1 MVAGPETDGIL
12 TEYEDRHSL
21 KKNFTDRHHEQIPSV
36 QNRFVSQVNSV
47 VDVIVELGN
56 PFDETNKDL
65 YTLDTRQIMS
75 EKVVKTIR
83 NAEDL
88 GKAQYN
94 QFVADYINN
103 NIKEFNVSIRKNNLP
118 LMKSDG
124 EKKNS

>member
-1 MVAGPETDGIL
+1 MIKFHEQLNAIVKGDGGAIGITENESALRRWMVAGPETARIL

-21 KKNFTDRHHEQIPSV
+21 KKNSTDRHHEQIPSV

-65 YTLDTRQIMS
+65 YTLDTRQIKP

-83 NAEDL
+83 SAEDYL
-88 GKAQYN
+88 KH
-94 QFVADYINN
+94 
-103 NIKEFNVSIRKNNLP
+103 SITNL
-118 LMKSDG
+118 
-124 EKKNS
+124 